1 MEGRPCYRLEPPAV
15 TKRAQGQYQDTKCSV
30 VPDDTV
36 RLNLLEPVVAL
47 AAGPD
52 DKFAQA
58 RRVGVAERVLW
69 GETFVIMLVS
79 VEHYVGMG
87 SKQVPPEGAVGRF
100 VAMLAGA
107 ESRLMPVRECARGRM
122 LPQICREPPLL
133 RGSAETAAN
142 EGAISVQRDQMPG
155 SQVEAVVAAGRHAC
169 GRAKIVVVA
178 SSISAYVLMI
188 ARHRM

>member
-1 MEGRPCYRLEPPAV
+1 MEGRPDYRLEPPAV
-15 TKRAQGQYQDTKCSV
+15 TKRAQGQYQDTKCCV
-30 VPDDTV
+30 VPGDTV

-69 GETFVIMLVS
+69 GETFVIVLVS

-100 VAMLAGA
+100 VAMLARA
-107 ESRLMPVRECARGRM
+107 ESRLMPVRERARGRM
-122 LPQICREPPLL
+122 LPQVCREPPLL
-133 RGSAETAAN
+133 RGSAETAAD
-142 EGAISVQRDQMPG
+142 EGAFSVQRDQVPG
-155 SQVEAVVAAGRHAC
+155 AQVEAVVATAGRAR
-169 GRAKIVVVA
+169 GSAKVAVVA
-178 SSISAYVLMI
+178 ISISA
-188 ARHRM
+188 